1 MIPIDIRPPQTP
13 DELIAGAQMMS
24 STEPWITLQRD
35 YAQAYQSLTHP
46 DKEIYM
52 AVLNDQLVGL
62 IVLNMHGVLVGYI
75 QSICVAAKWRSQGI
89 GTALLIH
96 AEQRILRDS
105 PNIFLLVSSF
115 NQAAYRLYERCGY
128 QQIGEIPDFIVRGS
142 SEIIMRKTI
151 APLAE
156 YTQP

>member
-13 DELIAGAQMMS
+13 DELSAGAQMMS
-24 STEPWITLQRD
+24 SSEPWITLQRD
-35 YAQAYQSLTHP
+35 YAQAYQSLMHP
-46 DKEIYM
+46 DKE
-52 AVLNDQLVGL
+52 VLIATHVGEPIGL
-62 IVLNMHGVLVGYI
+62 IVINMHGVMIGYI
-75 QSICVAAKWRSQGI
+75 QSVLVASAWRGRGV
-89 GTALLIH
+89 GTALLAH

-105 PNIFLLVSSF
+105 PNVFLLVSSF
-115 NQAAYRLYERCGY
+115 NHAAYRLYKRRGY
-128 QQIGEIPDFIVRGS
+128 QRIGEIPDFIVRGY